1 MTGTGFLALVLV
13 SMAWL
18 LFLAG
23 CALKVRPLAGIA
35 GSVAVFFTLP
45 LLAKYAIEVPWPWV
59 WILLPLVLLIRKR

>member
-23 CALKVRPLAGIA
+23 FALKVRPLSG
-35 GSVAVFFTLP
+35 
-45 LLAKYAIEVPWPWV
+45 IEVPWPWV
-59 WILLPLVLLIRKR
+59 WILLPLVLLMRKR

>member
-1 MTGTGFLALVLV
+1 MTGTGYLALVLI

-23 CALKVRPLAGIA
+23 FALKLRPLSGIA
-35 GSVAVFFTLP
+35 GSVAAFFTIP
-45 LLAKYAIEVPWPWV
+45 ALAAYGIEVPWPWV

>member
-23 CALKVRPLAGIA
+23 FALKVL
-35 GSVAVFFTLP
+35 
-45 LLAKYAIEVPWPWV
+45 WPWV
-59 WILLPLVLLIRKR
+59 WILLPLVLLIQKR